1 MSFRDR
7 RDAGRQ
13 LAQALLPQ
21 GKYDPVVLGLPRGG
35 VPVAAEVA
43 RALDAPLDVVLV
55 HKVSLPWQ
63 PEVAVGAL
71 GEEGVRLVHE
81 ESLRRAHVKPEV
93 LARAEQEV
101 AERLAAQT
109 RHLRAI
115 RPRVSLL
122 GRRALLVDDGI
133 ATGATA
139 RAACEVVR
147 RLGASYVVLA
157 APVAPPE
164 AIGDFRD
171 AADEVVVLETPHD
184 FWAVGLA
191 YDDFSP
197 TSDAEVER
205 LLAEQLTDAE
215 PGGAR

>member
-1 MSFRDR
+1 MRFRDR
-7 RDAGRQ
+7 ADAGRR

-21 GKYDPVVLGLPRGG
+21 AAFDPVVLGLPRGG

-43 RALDAPLDVVLV
+43 AALHAPLDVVLV

-81 ESLRRAHVKPEV
+81 ESLRRARVAPTT
-93 LARAEQEV
+93 LALAERQV
-101 AERLAAQT
+101 AERLEMQAQ
-109 RHLRAI
+109 RLRAI
-115 RPRVSLL
+115 RPRVGLT

-139 RAACEVVR
+139 GAACEVVR

-157 APVAPPE
+157 APVAPAE
-164 AIGDFRD
+164 VVEDLRRS
-171 AADEVVVLETPHD
+171 ADEVVVLDSPRD
-184 FWAVGLA
+184 FWAVGQA
-191 YDDFSP
+191 YDDFSA

-205 LLAEQLTDAE
+205 LLAEQPAT
-215 PGGAR
+215 